1 MKARPP
7 RSRVLADFVFL
18 VIASLGALSGI
29 YLVTGIELVFVLEL
43 VLIPIFAIARL
54 PYLFME
60 YEVGRRTVTTR
71 FRIPKLYEYED
82 RRLYFGINEV
92 SDRAGIIDNLF
103 GTKELRVADRV
114 LRYVPKNF
122 GRSVDDYV
130 ARFMRTRYFVK
141 VEDYE

>member
-18 VIASLGALSGI
+18 VIASLAALTGLYI
-29 YLVTGIELVFVLEL
+29 ITGIALVYALEL

-60 YEVGRRTVTTR
+60 YEVGPRTVTTR
-71 FRIPKLYEYED
+71 FRIPRLYEYED

-92 SDRAGIIDNLF
+92 SDKAGIIDNLF
-103 GTKELRVADRV
+103 GTKELRVGDRV
-114 LRYVPKNF
+114 LRYVPKDF

-130 ARFMRTRYFVK
+130 ARFRRTRYFVK